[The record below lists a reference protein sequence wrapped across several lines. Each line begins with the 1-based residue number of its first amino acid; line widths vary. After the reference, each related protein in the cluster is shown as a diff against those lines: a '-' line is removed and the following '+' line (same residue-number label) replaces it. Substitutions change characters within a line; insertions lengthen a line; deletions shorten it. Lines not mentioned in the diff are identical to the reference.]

1 MPIKL
6 LLADDSITIHKVV
19 QLTFA
24 AEDVLIDAVTQG
36 DVAIER
42 ARQTK
47 PDIVLADVFMPGRNG
62 YEVCA
67 TIKEDPQLEGTPVVL
82 LVGTFEPFDEM
93 AASRAKCD
101 AYLTKPFDTAELID
115 IVRSLVEQHD
125 AGEAEAESTAPQ
137 EDEKVVL
144 DLPERAVAS
153 TTLAGLVS
161 DKTRESFLGSN
172 SILDLFDSSLLRQ
185 TAAVPADAPPVDLP
199 EATAGGASVSSEDS
213 KLRDSQAAP
222 HVIPFPGTRSGGSEA
237 FPVTLTDEVMDL
249 IVEKVVK
256 RMSQEVVREIAWEVV
271 PELSQIMI
279 RQYIDELKDP
289 KKS

>member
-19 QLTFA
+19 NLTFA
-24 AEDVLIDAVTQG
+24 AENVSIESVTRG

-42 ARQTK
+42 ARETK

-67 TIKEDPQLEGTPVVL
+67 AIKGDPQLEGTPVVL
-82 LVGTFEPFDEM
+82 LVGTFEPFDELE
-93 AASRAKCD
+93 ASRAKCD
-101 AYLTKPFDTAELID
+101 AYLTKPFDTSELIE
-115 IVRSLVEQHD
+115 IVHSLVEQR
-125 AGEAEAESTAPQ
+125 GTEVQEAESAGLLQEENALCGFAEGAGAP
-137 EDEKVVL
+137 L
-144 DLPERAVAS
+144 IS
-153 TTLAGLVS
+153 AGLVS

-172 SILDLFDSSLLRQ
+172 RILDLFDFPVLLAR
-185 TAAVPADAPPVDLP
+185 AAVPTQSAHADPIGAVNS
-199 EATAGGASVSSEDS
+199 GGFASAEDS
-213 KLRDSQAAP
+213 KLRTATTTP
-222 HVIPFPGTRSGGSEA
+222 HVIPFPGTRGTGPEQLPIA
-237 FPVTLTDEVMDL
+237 LTDEIVDM

-279 RQYIDELKDP
+279 RQYIDELKAP
-289 KKS
+289 HKA